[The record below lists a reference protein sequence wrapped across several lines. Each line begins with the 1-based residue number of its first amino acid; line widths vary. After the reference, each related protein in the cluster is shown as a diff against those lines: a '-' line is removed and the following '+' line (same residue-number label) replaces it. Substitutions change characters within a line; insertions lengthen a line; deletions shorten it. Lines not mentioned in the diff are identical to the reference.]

1 MTRRTNTSRI
11 LITVGAV
18 LAAVGCGD
26 PGSTHAVGAENGVAP
41 SLDEELVL
49 ACESSCDAVAEC
61 PGVHVTID
69 CVESCVSTYE
79 TDRERGAECTT
90 AAIDLLNCFGAL
102 SCVAS
107 SHDSAGECDDT
118 KRVFRDACGGAGFE
132 VRTPDEPELVAGT
145 EGARLIGADDAGE
158 ETPSSDDPEAAD
170 HEVTDVTEPVVIADI
185 PHPVV
190 IVNFGSDGESDA
202 EDGGAS

>member
-1 MTRRTNTSRI
+1 MTRTNTFRI

-61 PGVHVTID
+61 PGVYVTID
-69 CVESCVSTYE
+69 CAESCVSTYE
-79 TDRERGAECTT
+79 TDRERGTECTT

-102 SCVAS
+102 SCVAF
-107 SHDSAGECDDT
+107 SHEGRSECDDT

-132 VRTPDEPELVAGT
+132 VRAPAEPELVAETDGP
-145 EGARLIGADDAGE
+145 RLMAADDVGE
-158 ETPSSDDPEAAD
+158 ATPASDDSEAAD
-170 HEVTDVTEPVVIADI
+170 YEVTDVTDPIEIADI

-190 IVNFGSDGESDA
+190 IVDFGADGVLDA